1 MQDQFALPAQVF
13 MPATD
18 LTPVCVIFL
27 VSRRREGAIQ
37 SNLLIRLILA
47 GASLSDLKDYRFL

>member
-1 MQDQFALPAQVF
+1 MQDQFSLPAQAF
-13 MPATD
+13 MPATV

-27 VSRRREGAIQ
+27 VLRCRDGAIQ